1 MINKPIQPVP
11 PDCPGPHALDTHGY
25 RAALNEII
33 TMGTDFAR
41 LLHAQATAHPQAAE
55 PDVAAQSAPAP
66 ECEAL
71 ALQSSAPATQGT
83 ATLIP
88 LAAAF
93 DQIARAVRRSITLA
107 RSLDRPLPP
116 TRDPAHHR
124 TAARQRIIRDVEDR
138 IGRATDPDACDTSAT
153 AADLHAELRD
163 RLDAPDLDDDLATR
177 PTPDIIAEICRD
189 LGLAALPG
197 TDPWKRRTPADIR
210 MLCTRAAATNRPGA
224 APQPTPSTPDPAPAG
239 PPPSPAPSRPAEAD
253 WTASTTPDPG
263 NLPDGAIPAA
273 NILHYPPTP
282 RDRWRPP
289 PWP

>member
-1 MINKPIQPVP
+1 MSSHPTHPQPN
-11 PDCPGPHALDTHGY
+11 DPGQQAADAHHY
-25 RAALNEII
+25 REVLHDLIG
-33 TMGTDFAR
+33 MGTTLAR
-41 LLHAQATAHPQAAE
+41 RLHDQAI
-55 PDVAAQSAPAP
+55 APAP
-66 ECEAL
+66 RPAHAPAAPSPAPDLIAL
-71 ALQSSAPATQGT
+71 AT
-83 ATLIP
+83 
-88 LAAAF
+88 AF
-93 DQIARAVRRSITLA
+93 DRIARAVRRSIALARTLA
-107 RSLDRPLPP
+107 QPVAPAQ
-116 TRDPAHHR
+116 DPAANR
-124 TAARQRIIRDVEDR
+124 AAARKRILREVEDAIQR
-138 IGRATDPDACDTSAT
+138 RHHEGDTAE
-153 AADLHAELRD
+153 DLNAELHD
-163 RLDAPDLDDDLATR
+163 RLDGPDLDDDIATR

-253 WTASTTPDPG
+253 WTASTTPDPD